1 MRVLNYTVPPEYDG
15 RKLLHFLRG
24 GAGCSYSLVRSLK
37 TCPSGILRNGQQV
50 RTIDRVHT
58 GDQIKITLHDTPKPL
73 EQCSLPVAILYEDDD
88 LIVYNKPSGMACH
101 PVRNLQQ
108 GTLANVFAHHC
119 AEQGIAQTC
128 HILNRL
134 DRDTTGAV
142 LIARNAFA
150 AAALTGRVEKCYIA
164 VASGT
169 PDPVSGIIDLPIGQP
184 DRSDPHRMV
193 LPDGQRAV
201 TEYTVIARGEGCS
214 VVRCRLQTGR
224 THQIRVHLSQIGCP
238 LLGDL
243 LYGGPQEW
251 IVRQALHCAS
261 LSFAHPVGGNPLVVD
276 APFPQDMQNL
286 LDRCEKSW

>member
-1 MRVLNYTVPPEYDG
+1 
-15 RKLLHFLRG
+15 
-24 GAGCSYSLVRSLK
+24 
-37 TCPSGILRNGQQV
+37 
-50 RTIDRVHT
+50 
-58 GDQIKITLHDTPKPL
+58 
-73 EQCSLPVAILYEDDD
+73 
-88 LIVYNKPSGMACH
+88 
-101 PVRNLQQ
+101 
-108 GTLANVFAHHC
+108 
-119 AEQGIAQTC
+119 
-128 HILNRL
+128 
-134 DRDTTGAV
+134 
-142 LIARNAFA
+142 
-150 AAALTGRVEKCYIA
+150 
-164 VASGT
+164 
-169 PDPVSGIIDLPIGQP
+169 
-184 DRSDPHRMV
+184 MV

-286 LDRCEKSW
+286 LDRCEKS

>member
-1 MRVLNYTVPPEYDG
+1 MLSYTVPPEYDG

-37 TCPSGILRNGQQV
+37 TRPDGILCNGKPF
-50 RTIDRVHT
+50 RTIDRIRV
-58 GDQIKITLHDTPKPL
+58 GDRIEITLHDEPKPL
-73 EQCSLPVAILYEDDD
+73 EQCDLPVAVLYEDDD
-88 LIVYNKPSGMACH
+88 LIIYNKPSGMACH

-108 GTLANVFAHHC
+108 GTLANVFAYHC
-119 AEQGIAQTC
+119 AKQGVAQTC

-164 VASGT
+164 VASGV

-184 DRSDPHRMV
+184 DRCDPHRMV

-201 TEYTVIARGEGCS
+201 TEYAVVALGEGCS
-214 VVRCRLQTGR
+214 VVCCRLQTGR

-238 LLGDL
+238 LLGDP
-243 LYGGPQEW
+243 LYGGPQER
-251 IVRQALHCAS
+251 IGRQALHCAR
-261 LSFAHPVGGNPLVVD
+261 LSFVHPVDGKPLVVD

-286 LDRCEKSW
+286 LDLCEKS